1 MRIITRSRR
10 LWMWILIPVLFL
22 SACQKQDLLY
32 RESFPLFGTLVEIQ
46 VWGSEP
52 GKVKSTMDAVQK
64 DFAHMHRDWHAWRPG
79 MLTDLN
85 RKLAA
90 GQEAAVDPFLLPLL
104 KQSVTL
110 YRSSGGLFNPAIG
123 RLIALWGFHSDT
135 LPTGPPPDQGE
146 IQALVAKHP
155 GMDDLEI
162 NGNHVRSRNRFVQ
175 IDLGGIGKGAAVD
188 AAIERMRAA
197 GIRNAMVNAGGD
209 LCAIGRKGSQFWR
222 VGIASPRGQGLLASV
237 ELSGD
242 ECVFTSGTYA
252 RYRRADDKHYA
263 HIIDPR
269 DGWPVEHVVSV
280 TVINDNGTVADAAA
294 TALAIAGPEKW
305 KEVATR
311 MGIHHVLLVDSQQRI
326 QITSSLLN
334 RVHFEDPKPK
344 NVQVV
349 TLE

>member
-1 MRIITRSRR
+1 MRIVTRARR
-10 LWMWILIPVLFL
+10 LSLWILIPVLLL
-22 SACQKQDLLY
+22 SACQKKDLLY

-79 MLTDLN
+79 MLMDLN
-85 RKLAA
+85 RQLAA
-90 GQEAAVDPFLLPLL
+90 GQEAEVDPFLLPLL
-104 KQSVTL
+104 KQSITL
-110 YRSSGGLFNPAIG
+110 YRLSGGLFNPAIG

-242 ECVFTSGTYA
+242 ECVFTSGTY
-252 RYRRADDKHYA
+252 YA

>member
-1 MRIITRSRR
+1 MPVTARCRKLSPW
-10 LWMWILIPVLFL
+10 LLIPVLLL
-22 SACQKQDLLY
+22 SACQQNDTLY

-46 VWGSEP
+46 VWGSDP
-52 GKVKSTMDAVQK
+52 GKVKSSMDAVQK
-64 DFAHMHRDWHAWRPG
+64 DFAQMHRDWHAWRPG

-85 RKLAA
+85 RQLAA
-90 GQEAAVDPFLLPLL
+90 GQEAVVDPFLLPLL
-104 KQSVTL
+104 KQSITL

-135 LPTGPPPDQGE
+135 LPVGPPPDQSK
-146 IQALVAKHP
+146 IQVLVAKHP

-188 AAIERMRAA
+188 AAIERMRAS
-197 GIRNAMVNAGGD
+197 GINNALVNAGGD

-222 VGIASPRGQGLLASV
+222 VGIASPGGHGLLASV

-269 DGWPVEHVVSV
+269 NGWPVEHVVSV

-294 TALAIAGPEKW
+294 TALAIAGPQKW
-305 KEVATR
+305 KEVAKR

-334 RVHFEDPKPK
+334 RVHFEEPKPK
-344 NVQVV
+344 DIQVV